1 MQKLACIAEISTKVT
16 PRVGYFLYTPGILG
30 MIVLGLNVSL
40 RTAWTALAL
49 TNWPWSSKS
58 LALKFKDQKLA
69 KIRQIQKHY
78 EIQLRVSRVSRM
90 MTRLLF
96 YPVDSVDLIHL
107 SRRSRLTRLR
117 ENSIDS
123 IDRLDPFRGLTYN
136 LSKLGQNDLI
146 VDFWSDVIMH
156 AGLQV
161 STYCGYDFCHPY

>member
-1 MQKLACIAEISTKVT
+1 
-16 PRVGYFLYTPGILG
+16 
-30 MIVLGLNVSL
+30 
-40 RTAWTALAL
+40 
-49 TNWPWSSKS
+49 

-146 VDFWSDVIMH
+146 VDF
-156 AGLQV
+156 
-161 STYCGYDFCHPY
+161 